1 MICNLRLISRIW
13 CMWNIYGHLVN
24 NSCFLTKFMIK
35 FKTQIIFILFRYFF
49 CGCKI
54 FFMFFSL
61 KWLFF
66 FVCYFI
72 SFYYYLLR
80 FLRLFETIYIFA
92 QVDNLLKRSKIPII
106 VGGTNYYIESIVWHN
121 LVSPK
126 PNTTGREL
134 TNSPDIDDERFN
146 AFEEEIKEFITN
158 PTTSM
163 DTMDTA
169 QLYAYLKAIDPISA
183 NRLHPNNKRKIIRWV
198 KVIDFS
204 SFSLLPRI
212 PILFYDVCRNFPSS
226 NIIEKEKNYHVKD
239 FSRKE

>member
-1 MICNLRLISRIW
+1 MQNLF
-13 CMWNIYGHLVN
+13 HVF
-24 NSCFLTKFMIK
+24 FLEVIV
-35 FKTQIIFILFRYFF
+35 
-49 CGCKI
+49 
-54 FFMFFSL
+54 
-61 KWLFF
+61 F

-146 AFEEEIKEFITN
+146 ALEEEIKEFITN

-183 NRLHPNNKRKIIRWV
+183 NRLHPNNKRKIIR
-198 KVIDFS
+198 
-204 SFSLLPRI
+204 
-212 PILFYDVCRNFPSS
+212 
-226 NIIEKEKNYHVKD
+226 
-239 FSRKE
+239 